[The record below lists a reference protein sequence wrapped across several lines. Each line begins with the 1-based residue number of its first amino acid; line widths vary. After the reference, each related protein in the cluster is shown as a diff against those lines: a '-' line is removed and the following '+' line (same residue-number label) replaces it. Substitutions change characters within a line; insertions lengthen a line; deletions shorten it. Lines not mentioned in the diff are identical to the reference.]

1 MNIESSIQKIIFQT
15 YTRSLKVD
23 SNISTFCFD
32 AKFKDL
38 KVYAMF
44 STMYNTCLMIG
55 AVGCTPDS

>member
-15 YTRSLKVD
+15 FTRSLKVD

-44 STMYNTCLMIG
+44 CYNVKYVFDDWRSGLH
-55 AVGCTPDS
+55 A